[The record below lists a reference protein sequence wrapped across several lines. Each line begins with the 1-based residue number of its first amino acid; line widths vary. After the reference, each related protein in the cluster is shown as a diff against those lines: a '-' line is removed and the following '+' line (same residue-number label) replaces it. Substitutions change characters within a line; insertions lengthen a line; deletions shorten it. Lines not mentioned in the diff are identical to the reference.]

1 MPSWLRRELLWLAV
15 LLALGFLALPAA
27 VYWVG
32 AELLGEYRP
41 DGGMG
46 RFYADLYAEVTG
58 GNAWAWALLCGPWLG
73 VTALRLLWRLQRSRP
88 APEERPDEA

>member
-1 MPSWLRRELLWLAV
+1 MPSWLRRELIWLAV

-41 DGGMG
+41 DAGMG
-46 RFYADLYAEVTG
+46 RFYADLYAAAAT
-58 GNAWAWALLCGPWLG
+58 GNAWAWLLLAGPWLG
-73 VTALRLLWRLQRSRP
+73 VTALRLSWRLSRSRP
-88 APEERPDEA
+88 ASEEGPE